1 MQSDR
6 VEFVKLNK
14 KSYNN
19 LLQPDVNTLYFVMD
33 TNELYLGSKR
43 FNSGRDT
50 KYETNGKGEYVS
62 AINFDEDTKTV
73 TVTRTNNIADAE
85 SLKAKFDELQSK
97 MVVEITADNESPIK
111 VNNSDPQHPSLW
123 MRFAQDTKGNIDFW
137 SNAEGLAA
145 TLNMDKFDTSSIV
158 DSDDEVL
165 QVKKNKIS
173 SKLALQMSTTKN
185 GDIVLDLVGKERNN
199 VISSVTI
206 DLPDQETLTDARL
219 TNNKVLQLV
228 IAQDNGSIR
237 RVECDLSE
245 LVDKYIAAQD
255 GGLQLRDNAFS
266 IDNNIRAGSFE
277 LKVNTNHELQFSQL
291 DYDEHGLITRNTS
304 SLVQLPRDIEAGTYG
319 DGASPITQLTI
330 KSDGAVEV
338 KTVDIATRADDNN
351 PNALVTVSA
360 LQDFMDQAGAIWS

>member
-62 AINFDEDTKTV
+62 AISFDEDTKTV
-73 TVTRTNNIADAE
+73 TVTQTNNIADAK

-111 VNNSDPQHPSLW
+111 VNNSDPQHPTLW

-228 IAQDNGSIR
+228 IAQHNGSIR

-304 SLVQLPRDIEAGTYG
+304 SLVQLPRDVEAGTYG

-330 KSDGAVEV
+330 KSDGSVEV
-338 KTVDIATRADDNN
+338 KTIDIATRADNNN